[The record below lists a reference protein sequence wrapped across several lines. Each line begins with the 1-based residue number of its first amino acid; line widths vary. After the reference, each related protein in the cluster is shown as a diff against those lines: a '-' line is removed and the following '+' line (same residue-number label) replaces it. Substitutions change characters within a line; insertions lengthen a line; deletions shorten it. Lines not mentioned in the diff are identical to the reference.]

1 MKLLA
6 RHACWWPENDD
17 DIGLK
22 SKHCPACVHEPSYN
36 KRTCN
41 LWLTSYEMWQRNHA
55 DYRGQK

>member
-22 SKHCPACVHEPSYN
+22 SKHCPVCVHEPSYN

-55 DYRGQK
+55 DY